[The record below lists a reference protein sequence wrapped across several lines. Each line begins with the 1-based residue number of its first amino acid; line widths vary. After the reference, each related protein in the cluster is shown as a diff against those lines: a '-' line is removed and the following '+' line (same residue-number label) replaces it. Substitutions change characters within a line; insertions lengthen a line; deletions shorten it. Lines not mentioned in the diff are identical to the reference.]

1 MNKNEAAVDWNEF
14 FRPFRKLLMAA
25 ILLFDPI
32 KILDIPDKFSAF
44 WYKAE
49 KRPVNQGEQ
58 SSISDSDDKDWDN
71 GDWVFA

>member
-14 FRPFRKLLMAA
+14 FVLS
-25 ILLFDPI
+25 DPI
-32 KILDIPDKFSAF
+32 TILDLPDKCSAF
-44 WYKAE
+44 WYQAE